1 MHRVGGKVD
10 QVNCLAIS
18 HDKEWEALCTES
30 REREQI
36 GTLCFISERTFNL
49 YQSSLLFVDKGDPG
63 NSPAAH
69 DKFVV
74 GDLVN
79 CCEHMIR
86 EKEVFRLYKFLSAI
100 VKGGK

>member
-10 QVNCLAIS
+10 QVNRLAIS
-18 HDKEWEALCTES
+18 HDKEWESLCTES
-30 REREQI
+30 REWEQI
-36 GTLCFISERTFNL
+36 GTLRFIGERTFDL
-49 YQSSLLFVDKGDPG
+49 YQSSLLFVDKGNPG

-74 GDLVN
+74 GDLVD

-86 EKEVFRLYKFLSAI
+86 EKEVFRLYKFLCAI
-100 VKGGK
+100 VK